1 MNKEFFKIIKEIN
14 SLEAKL
20 DIFQNLKAD
29 DKKRIK
35 RLFDQKSYRQEDLH
49 KASAKKDAL
58 QKELFSIDRRTMEI
72 EKILKENNEKLNSIF
87 DEKIASKLESSNEV
101 LINEL
106 NEIQE
111 RGMYLLEKIE
121 EVKEEIENA
130 QNFLSGIDET
140 IDEIKAEVLEKQ
152 GLKNESEKH
161 IQERVS
167 QILSDLPTDFK
178 AKYNQLKKNAP
189 HHNSLSLAKDKKCQF
204 CHYEIN
210 SKKLEAIEIKFE
222 LHRCDMCKRILIPE
236 QASY

>member
-20 DIFQNLKAD
+20 DVFQNLKAD

-35 RLFDQKSYRQEDLH
+35 RLFDQKSYRQEDLNE
-49 KASAKKDAL
+49 ASAKKDAL

-72 EKILKENNEKLNSIF
+72 EKNLKENNEKLNSIF
-87 DEKIASKLESSNEV
+87 DEKITSKLESSNE
-101 LINEL
+101 EL
-106 NEIQE
+106 TIELDEIQE
-111 RGMYLLEKIE
+111 KGLSLLEEIE

-130 QNFLSGIDET
+130 QNFLNGIDET

-152 GLKNESEKH
+152 GLENESEKH
-161 IQERVS
+161 IQERIT
-167 QILSDLPTDFK
+167 QILNDLPTDFQV
-178 AKYNQLKKNAP
+178 KYLKLKKDAP
-189 HHNSLSLAKDKKCQF
+189 HHNSLSMAKDKKCQF

-222 LHRCDMCKRILIPE
+222 LHKCDMCKRILIPE